1 MCGFAGVLGGSQRIN
16 KEALKL
22 MTDRVI
28 HRGPDSSGQWFDEKD
43 NIFLGHRRLS
53 ILDVSSRG
61 SQPMSSQNGR
71 YILAFNGEIY
81 NHLEIR
87 KSLEKNINI
96 KWTGSSDTETL
107 VMSFQILGIQN
118 TIRAARGMFAM
129 SVWDRKKK
137 CLSLIRDRIG
147 EKPLYYGWQN
157 KDRNSSF
164 LFGSELKSLKTHPSF
179 LGKISR
185 KAVLDYLKNKSVTG
199 EDSIYENIYK
209 VSPGFIITIDSNSK
223 NIDKYQYWSMEE
235 TIKRAKESEFID
247 TEDNIS
253 KLLESTINDAVK
265 EQMISDVPIG
275 AFLSGGIDSSTIV
288 ALMQKNTSSP
298 VKTFAIGFEDKDFDE
313 AIYAKDV
320 ANYLGTDHT
329 ELYVSSDDA
338 LKVIPKLSNIYDEP
352 FSDSSQIPTFLVS
365 ELASKHVK
373 VSLSGDSGDELF
385 CGYNRYTDTEK
396 FWNRISF
403 LPKNLRRSLYKVVN
417 NNELH
422 LIKKINSFLGSKV
435 SEDKIQKGINLLP
448 SNSKLEFYRRFITH
462 HWYESNQIVLNT
474 DINLEDKKKYFDL
487 PGANFQEM
495 MMIHDLMYYLVD
507 DILTKVDR
515 ASMSV
520 SLESRIPFLDPRVVE
535 IAWKIPIDLKINR
548 NRSGLNQKAI
558 LRKILY
564 RHVPKK
570 LIDRPKKGFGIPI
583 SSWLRGPLLDW
594 AESLINE
601 NRLKREGIFDYKI
614 IRKKWSEHLDG
625 SRNWHSELWGVLMFQ
640 EWLDKEQNS

>member
-1 MCGFAGVLGGSQRIN
+1 MCGFAGVLGGNHAAN
-16 KEALKL
+16 KDALRL
-22 MTDRVI
+22 MTDTLK

-53 ILDVSSRG
+53 ILDISSKG

-87 KSLEKNINI
+87 KDLEKKINI
-96 KWTGSSDTETL
+96 KWSGTSDTETL
-107 VMSFQILGIQN
+107 VMGFQILGIQK
-118 TIRAARGMFAM
+118 TIHSARGMFAM
-129 SVWDRKKK
+129 SVWDKKKK
-137 CLSLIRDRIG
+137 CLSLIRDRVG

-157 KDRNSSF
+157 NDRNRSF

-179 LGKISR
+179 VGKISK

-209 VSPGFIITIDSNSK
+209 VKPGYILTIDSNSK
-223 NIDKYQYWSMEE
+223 DIDEYQYWSMKE
-235 TIKRAKESEFID
+235 TIKYAKESEFVD

-253 KLLESTINDAVK
+253 KFLEDTINDAVR

-288 ALMQKNTSSP
+288 ALMQKNTSNSI
-298 VKTFAIGFEDKDFDE
+298 KTFAIGFEDKEFDE
-313 AIYAKDV
+313 AIYAKKV

-352 FSDSSQIPTFLVS
+352 FSDPSQIPTFLVS
-365 ELASKHVK
+365 QLARQHVK
-373 VSLSGDSGDELF
+373 VSISGDSGDELF
-385 CGYNRYTDTEK
+385 CGYNRYADTEK

-403 LPKNLRRSLYKVVN
+403 LPKNIRRSLSKVISK
-417 NNELH
+417 NELH
-422 LIKKINSFLGSKV
+422 FFKKIISCFGSNL
-435 SEDKIQKGINLLP
+435 SEDKIQKGVNLLS
-448 SNSKLEFYRRFITH
+448 SNSKLEFYRRFISH
-462 HWYESNQIVLNT
+462 HWYESNQIVLNV
-474 DINLEDKKKYFDL
+474 DDNSENKKKYFDL
-487 PGANFQEM
+487 PGTNFQEM

-520 SLESRIPFLDPRVVE
+520 SLESRIPFLDPRVIE
-535 IAWKIPIDLKINR
+535 TAWKIPINLKINS
-548 NRSGLNQKAI
+548 NNPALNQKAI

-564 RHVPKK
+564 RHVPKN

-583 SSWLRGPLLDW
+583 SDWLRGPLIDW

-601 NRLKREGIFDYKI
+601 ERLKREEIFDYKD
-614 IRKKWSEHLDG
+614 IRKKWNEHLDG

-640 EWLDKEQNS
+640 EWLDKEQSL